1 MRLILKKGA
10 VVASLLMLLVATSCN
25 SYKKVPYLKN
35 SAEYATMEQVATNF
49 EPVIQPQDLLTI
61 TVTSPENP
69 LVAQAYNLV
78 GPSDGAQSRSLYS
91 QPVLQHYIVDANGF
105 VNIPKVGQVAIGGLT
120 IPAAESLV
128 LEKIKDDFSNPP
140 TVVVRFV
147 DYKISV
153 LGEVNA
159 PGSYTVKNGKV
170 NVLQALA
177 MARDLTVYGTRDN
190 VKVIREDETGKK
202 NVYELNL
209 NDVAILNSPYYY
221 LQQNDIVYV
230 TPNKSKAK
238 NSDIGS
244 STSLWFT
251 GTSIV
256 ISLASLLLN
265 ILNK

>member
-1 MRLILKKGA
+1 MKFILKKG
-10 VVASLLMLLVATSCN
+10 VVFASLLMLLFVTSCN
-25 SYKKVPYLKN
+25 SYKNVPYLKN
-35 SAEYATMEQVATNF
+35 SAEYATMEQMETNA

-61 TVTSPENP
+61 TVANP
-69 LVAQAYNLV
+69 DNPVVAQAYNLV
-78 GPSDGAQSRSLYS
+78 GPSDGSQSRSMYS
-91 QPVLQHYIVDANGF
+91 QPVQLHYIVDGKGC
-105 VNIPKVGQVAIGGLT
+105 VNIPKVGLLHISGLT
-120 IPAAESLV
+120 ISEAEALV
-128 LEKIKDDFSNPP
+128 LDKIKGDFSTLP
-140 TVVVRFV
+140 TVTVRFV

-159 PGSYTVKNGKV
+159 PGSYTIKNGKV
-170 NVLQALA
+170 NILQALA
-177 MARDLTVYGTRDN
+177 MARDLTIYGTRDN

-238 NSDIGS
+238 NSDIGT

-256 ISLASLLLN
+256 ISVASLLYN
-265 ILNK
+265 ILKN